1 MTPSTILVVE
11 DESAIQ
17 ELIGINLQLAGHNQI
32 AATSAEQALSLLN
45 DARPDLILLDWQLPG
60 MSGIEFARY
69 VKNNP
74 LTRNM
79 PIIMLTARSA
89 LQDKMAGLEA
99 GADDYIC
106 KPFSPRE
113 LVARIKAVLRRRERL
128 MANTPVQTMD
138 LHLDPATY
146 RVTAAGQP
154 IKLGPTEFRLLHFFM
169 AHPELVHSRSQLL
182 KHVWDVQAYIEERT
196 VDVHIR
202 RLRSALQP
210 SGLDYLIQ
218 TVHSV
223 GYRWSAS
230 LSNRG

>member
-1 MTPSTILVVE
+1 VTPSTILVVE

-17 ELIGINLQLAGHNQI
+17 ELVGFNLHLAGYTQI
-32 AATSAEQALSLLN
+32 AATSAEQALNLLN

-60 MSGIEFARY
+60 MSGIEFARH
-69 VKNNP
+69 VKNNS
-74 LTRNM
+74 LSRNV
-79 PIIMLTARSA
+79 PIIMLTARSD
-89 LQDKMAGLEA
+89 LQDKITGLEA

-113 LVARIKAVLRRRERL
+113 LIARIKAVLHRHEL
-128 MANTPVQTMD
+128 QMANAPVQTLD
-138 LHLDPATY
+138 LHLDPTTY

-169 AHPELVHSRSQLL
+169 AHPELVHSRAQLL
-182 KHVWDVQAYIEERT
+182 KQVWDGHAYIEERT
-196 VDVHIR
+196 VDAYIR

-210 SGLDYLIQ
+210 SGFDHLVQ
-218 TVHSV
+218 TVRSV

-230 LSNRG
+230 ISNSG

>member
-1 MTPSTILVVE
+1 MVPSTILVVE

-17 ELIGINLQLAGHNQI
+17 ELIGVNLQLAGHNQI
-32 AATSAEQALSLLN
+32 AATSAEQALNLLN

-69 VKNNP
+69 IKNNP
-74 LTRNM
+74 LTRNV
-79 PIIMLTARSA
+79 PIIMLTARGA
-89 LQDKMAGLEA
+89 LQDKITGLEA

-113 LVARIKAVLRRRERL
+113 LIARIKTVLLRRERL
-128 MANTPVQTMD
+128 MANVPVQTLE

-154 IKLGPTEFRLLHFFM
+154 IELGPTEFRLLNFFM
-169 AHPELVHSRSQLL
+169 AHPEQVHSRAQLL
-182 KHVWDVQAYIEERT
+182 KQVWYSQAYIDERA
-196 VDVHIR
+196 VDVHIL

-210 SGLDYLIQ
+210 SGFDYLVQ
-218 TVHSV
+218 TVHSE

-230 LSNRG
+230 ISNCA

>member
-1 MTPSTILVVE
+1 VTPSTILVVE

-17 ELIGINLQLAGHNQI
+17 ELIGVNLQLAGHNQI
-32 AATSAEQALSLLN
+32 VATSAEQALSLLN
-45 DARPDLILLDWQLPG
+45 DARPNLILLDWQLPG
-60 MSGIEFARY
+60 MSGIDFARH

-74 LTRNM
+74 LTCNV
-79 PIIMLTARSA
+79 PIIMLTARST
-89 LQDKMAGLEA
+89 LQDKITGLEA

-113 LVARIKAVLRRRERL
+113 LIARIKAVLRRRERL
-128 MANTPVQTMD
+128 MANASVQTFD
-138 LHLDPATY
+138 LHLDPASH

-154 IKLGPTEFRLLHFFM
+154 IELGPTEFRLLHFFM
-169 AHPELVHSRSQLL
+169 AHPELVHSRAQLL
-182 KHVWDVQAYIEERT
+182 KHVWDGQAYIEERT

-202 RLRSALQP
+202 RLRSVLQP
-210 SGLDYLIQ
+210 SGFDCLVQ

-230 LSNRG
+230 ISNSG